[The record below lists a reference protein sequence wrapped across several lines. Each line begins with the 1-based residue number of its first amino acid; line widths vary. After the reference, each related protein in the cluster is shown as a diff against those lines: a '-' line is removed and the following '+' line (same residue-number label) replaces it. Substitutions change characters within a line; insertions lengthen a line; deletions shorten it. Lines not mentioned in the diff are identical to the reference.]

1 MKTRKQLPCY
11 GVLSHIKI
19 DMPKLYQ
26 HLQNTGL
33 LDFGSYNDIQYSKA
47 EQFQGYIAAGNTV
60 LNSYFKEDDADNLE
74 SKRFRQVQL
83 TKFDPS
89 KSNGPVEIKE
99 TTFFERVKR
108 LRQGDSRY
116 VPEADELNYGI
127 KTELLTGELD
137 KVYNLFDS
145 RVTRARLA
153 WMGPGHSIK
162 PHFDY
167 DTTLICRYHIPIIT
181 NPGVLFY
188 MQKSSKIYELY
199 MPADG
204 KVYFFNTGLK
214 HWVHNKSQFD
224 RLHLIFDVH
233 GQKEL
238 EHLEEIVGTEV
249 TEEQS
254 N

>member
-11 GVLSHIKI
+11 GILKHIQI
-19 DMPKLYQ
+19 DMSALYQ
-26 HLQNTGL
+26 HLNDNNL
-33 LDFGSYNDIQYSKA
+33 LNFNEYNDIRYSQA
-47 EQFQGYIAAGNTV
+47 EKFQGYIAAGSTV
-60 LNSYFKEDDADNLE
+60 LNNYFKEDLAQDLE
-74 SKRFRQVQL
+74 SDRFRQIQL
-83 TKFDPS
+83 TKFDES

-108 LRQGDSRY
+108 LRSGDSRY

-137 KVYNLFDS
+137 KIYNLFES

-153 WMGPGHSIK
+153 WMGPGHTIK

-167 DTTLICRYHIPIIT
+167 DTTIICRYHIPIIT

-188 MQKSSKIYELY
+188 MQKSSKIYELH

-204 KVYFFNTGLK
+204 RVYFFNTGLK
-214 HWVHNKSQFD
+214 HWVHNKSNLD
-224 RLHLIFDVH
+224 RLHLIFDAH

-238 EHLEEIVGTEV
+238 DYLEEIQGKEV

-254 N
+254 M